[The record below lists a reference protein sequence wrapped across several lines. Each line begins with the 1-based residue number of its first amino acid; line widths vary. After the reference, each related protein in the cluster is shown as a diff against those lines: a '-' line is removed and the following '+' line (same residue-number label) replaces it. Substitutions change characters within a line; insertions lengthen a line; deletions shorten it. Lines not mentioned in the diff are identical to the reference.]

1 MKSPLSIVTTRD
13 IARITGVNQSTVSR
27 ALADSS
33 RIGAGTKKKIWKAC
47 RALDF
52 VPNAIARGL
61 RERRSRTLAVH
72 IPFGAETV
80 IADPFIFEFLAGV
93 SQEAGRRG
101 YAIVLSYPGPEQR
114 SHEFANLVKS
124 RRADGIIVLSTLR
137 HDSRLALLARE
148 CIPCVMS
155 RQSAPL
161 GAMMACVDI
170 NNRKCGRDAAHYL
183 LAQGHQ
189 RLGIVTESAGNLSAR
204 DFLAGC
210 RDALRERGLRV
221 GGARIK
227 QIPVTF
233 QAAYMATRQLLAE
246 RPAPDAILTNTA
258 LTIFGVLAAI
268 RDVGKTITAMGV
280 DSPLLRGL
288 YPELPRIQS
297 PIFELGKTMAAT
309 LIEMLATGR
318 RPASEIMLRAR
329 IVPRA

>member
-1 MKSPLSIVTTRD
+1 M
-13 IARITGVNQSTVSR
+13 N
-27 ALADSS
+27 
-33 RIGAGTKKKIWKAC
+33 
-47 RALDF
+47 F

-80 IADPFIFEFLAGV
+80 LADPFIPEFLAGV

-101 YAIVLSYPGPEQR
+101 YAVILSYPDPER
-114 SHEFANLVKS
+114 CGNEFVNLVKS
-124 RRADGIIVLSTLR
+124 RRADGIIITTSLR
-137 HDSRLALLARE
+137 QDPRFALLARE
-148 CIPCVMS
+148 RIPCVVA
-155 RQSAPL
+155 RQDVRL

-170 NNRKCGRDAAHYL
+170 DNREIGCDAVRYL
-183 LAQGHQ
+183 LTQGHQ
-189 RLGIVTESAGNLSAR
+189 RLGIITGKVDSLAAY

-221 GGARIK
+221 RDARIK
-227 QIPVTF
+227 QAPVTF
-233 QAAYMATRQLLAE
+233 QAAYEATRKIMAE
-246 RPAPDAILTNTA
+246 RPAPDAILANTA

-268 RDVGKTITAMGV
+268 RDAGKTITAMGI

-297 PIFELGKTMAAT
+297 PILELGKTMTAT
-309 LIEMLATGR
+309 LIEMLTTGR
-318 RPASEIMLRAR
+318 RPESETMLRAR